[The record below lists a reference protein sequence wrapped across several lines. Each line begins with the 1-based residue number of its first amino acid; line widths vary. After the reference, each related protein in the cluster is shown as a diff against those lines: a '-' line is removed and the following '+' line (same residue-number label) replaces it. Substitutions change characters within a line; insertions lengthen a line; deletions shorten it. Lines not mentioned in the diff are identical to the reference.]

1 MSKHHCVSL
10 LLDVDTHAK
19 LPSQAQQHV
28 EKRPWG
34 TPSTGITHEQE
45 PDASPQGKPS
55 VRRNS
60 ESLTYVQGGIFPP
73 HVVIDV
79 GNSQGLD
86 RGSTNAQEDLCPDE
100 QQVHH
105 VGSSPIPADKVRV
118 WSLIAGGPVD
128 STHIP
133 PFSTPAYFSRFI
145 LVLVGQKFR
154 QGRKEGTQG
163 HDYASTS
170 YQAWPVSSGS
180 EVAHE
185 EDEGQV
191 ANLEAAGNDAH
202 VSTLEVE
209 SPLQGG

>member
-1 MSKHHCVSL
+1 M
-10 LLDVDTHAK
+10 
-19 LPSQAQQHV
+19 
-28 EKRPWG
+28 
-34 TPSTGITHEQE
+34 
-45 PDASPQGKPS
+45 
-55 VRRNS
+55 RRSS

-73 HVVIDV
+73 DVVIDV

-145 LVLVGQKFR
+145 LVLVGQKLR
-154 QGRKEGTQG
+154 QRRKEGTQG
-163 HDYASTS
+163 HDYPSTS

-191 ANLEAAGNDAH
+191 ANLKAAGNDAH
-202 VSTLEVE
+202 VSTLQVE